1 MSSFFRSLGSKKK
14 SKSSLAL
21 SDGSDWGGN
30 KTGGSWPASEERR
43 LDTEAEAD
51 ACPYADADTCSD
63 TDACSDTCSDADA
76 DADAHRLESK
86 EDEERRRQ
94 AAAAEERGERLE
106 RENNLLKLKVFLSR
120 KVSGVNKEMKR
131 YYFHLEI

>member
-21 SDGSDWGGN
+21 SDGSDWRGN
-30 KTGGSWPASEERR
+30 KTGGSWPASDERR
-43 LDTEAEAD
+43 LLEGKEED
-51 ACPYADADTCSD
+51 ADADFN
-63 TDACSDTCSDADA
+63 ADADA
-76 DADAHRLESK
+76 DADAYRLEGK

-106 RENNLLKLKVFLSR
+106 RENNLLRLKVFL
-120 KVSGVNKEMKR
+120 
-131 YYFHLEI
+131 